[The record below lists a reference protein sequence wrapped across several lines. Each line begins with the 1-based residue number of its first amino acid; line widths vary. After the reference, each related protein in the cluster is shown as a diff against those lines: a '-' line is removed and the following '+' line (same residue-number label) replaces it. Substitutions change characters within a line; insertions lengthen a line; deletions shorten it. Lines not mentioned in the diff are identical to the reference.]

1 MQVIAR
7 GVPHLTCPKDV
18 WEPYVGWK
26 ILESLEFLLENIQE
40 KSWKMTLVL
49 ESPGNLL
56 AVMWIAVFWLQI
68 DMFLQTKIAII
79 VATRYV
85 FWAASMPK
93 TLSQPGL
100 HPRPRWWSLKTSKL
114 LSVAIFIHRWLT
126 MECFVTNRVGTLG
139 KGMLATAYKSAVQK
153 VSAQLISTCRDSTK
167 VNFEIKI
174 KR

>member
-1 MQVIAR
+1 MGTIC
-7 GVPHLTCPKDV
+7 GVENPWKSGIFIGKYP
-18 WEPYVGWK
+18 GK
-26 ILESLEFLLENIQE
+26 ILENDLGPG
-40 KSWKMTLVL
+40 KSW
-49 ESPGNLL
+49 NLL
-56 AVMWIAVFWLQI
+56 GNDAEGSFWLQI